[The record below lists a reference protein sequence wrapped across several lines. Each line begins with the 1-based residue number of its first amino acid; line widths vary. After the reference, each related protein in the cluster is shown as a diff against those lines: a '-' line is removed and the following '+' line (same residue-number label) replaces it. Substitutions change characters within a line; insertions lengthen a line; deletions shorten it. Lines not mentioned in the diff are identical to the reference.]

1 MKTSII
7 ILSFTLICTSCLTAC
22 TITPPVKPIIYGPGV
37 FYAKWQN
44 AILKECNNRA
54 AMVTLQIVDEKIKE
68 GYAVT
73 EVDVYRI
80 HKYLVEKCSLNS
92 GIVI

>member
-1 MKTSII
+1 MK
-7 ILSFTLICTSCLTAC
+7 LSTLFTLTLALTLVGCASH
-22 TITPPVKPIIYGPGV
+22 PKPIVIAGSGT

-44 AILKECNNRA
+44 AILKECNNKA

-68 GYAVT
+68 GYVIT

>member
-7 ILSFTLICTSCLTAC
+7 ILSFTLLITGC
-22 TITPPVKPIIYGPGV
+22 TIQAPKQTVYSGPGV

-44 AILKECNNRA
+44 AILKECNNKA
-54 AMVTLQIVDEKIKE
+54 AMTTLQIVDEKIKE
-68 GYAVT
+68 GYVIT
-73 EVDVYRI
+73 EEDVARI

>member
-1 MKTSII
+1 MGSEMCI
-7 ILSFTLICTSCLTAC
+7 
-22 TITPPVKPIIYGPGV
+22 
-37 FYAKWQN
+37 
-44 AILKECNNRA
+44 R
-54 AMVTLQIVDEKIKE
+54 DRIKE

>member
-7 ILSFTLICTSCLTAC
+7 ILSFTLICTGC
-22 TITPPVKPIIYGPGV
+22 TITPKKSEVIVGPGT

-44 AILKECNNRA
+44 AILKECNNKA
-54 AMVTLQIVDEKIKE
+54 AMITLQIVDEKIKE
-68 GYAVT
+68 GYVIA

>member
-7 ILSFTLICTSCLTAC
+7 ILSFTLLTTAC
-22 TITPPVKPIIYGPGV
+22 TISPPVKPVIYGPGV
-37 FYAKWQN
+37 FYSKWQN
-44 AILKECNNRA
+44 AILKECNNKA
-54 AMVTLQIVDEKIKE
+54 AMITLQIVDEKIKE
-68 GYAVT
+68 GWVIT

>member
-7 ILSFTLICTSCLTAC
+7 ILSFTLICTGC
-22 TITPPVKPIIYGPGV
+22 TINPQVKPVIYGPGV

-54 AMVTLQIVDEKIKE
+54 AMITLQIVDEKIKE
-68 GYAVT
+68 GYTVT
-73 EVDVYRI
+73 EADVYRI

>member
-7 ILSFTLICTSCLTAC
+7 ILSFTLILTGC
-22 TITPPVKPIIYGPGV
+22 TITPKVKPVIYGPGV

-44 AILKECNNRA
+44 AILKERNNKA
-54 AMVTLQIVDEKIKE
+54 AMATLQIVDEKIKE
-68 GYAVT
+68 GYVIT
-73 EVDVYRI
+73 EIDVYRI

>member
-1 MKTSII
+1 MKTSIT
-7 ILSFTLICTSCLTAC
+7 ILSLTLILTGC
-22 TITPPVKPIIYGPGV
+22 TITPPAKPVIYGPGV

-44 AILKECNNRA
+44 AILKECNNKA
-54 AMVTLQIVDEKIKE
+54 AMITLQIVDEKIKE

>member
-7 ILSFTLICTSCLTAC
+7 ILSFTLLITGC
-22 TITPPVKPIIYGPGV
+22 TITPKKPSVIVGSGT

-44 AILKECNNRA
+44 AILKECNNKA
-54 AMVTLQIVDEKIKE
+54 AMITLQIVDEKIKE
-68 GYAVT
+68 GYVIT
-73 EVDVYRI
+73 EVDVYKI